1 MKELVGNLQRHF
13 RESAALRQ
21 AASVVRLARLSS
33 DSLAELVSLLDAA
46 EPPVAEELA
55 TEGPA
60 MEGDRE
66 RVTVCERG
74 AREEVLGEDA
84 RRFLKIE
91 RASRRPHCSTT

>member
-13 RESAALRQ
+13 RQSAALRQ
-21 AASVVRLARLSS
+21 AASVVRLARLSI

-60 MEGDRE
+60 MEGDRG

-74 AREEVLGEDA
+74 AREVLGEDVC
-84 RRFLKIE
+84 RFLKIE
-91 RASRRPHCSTT
+91 RASRRPHKL